1 MKALKAKASP
11 RLRVTDLNL
20 RKAAQRLL
28 GQSLVSSEML
38 YVQRIL
44 GTSATQQEIDDHVVA
59 VRRLPWTSI
68 VIPD

>member
-1 MKALKAKASP
+1 
-11 RLRVTDLNL
+11 
-20 RKAAQRLL
+20 
-28 GQSLVSSEML
+28 ML